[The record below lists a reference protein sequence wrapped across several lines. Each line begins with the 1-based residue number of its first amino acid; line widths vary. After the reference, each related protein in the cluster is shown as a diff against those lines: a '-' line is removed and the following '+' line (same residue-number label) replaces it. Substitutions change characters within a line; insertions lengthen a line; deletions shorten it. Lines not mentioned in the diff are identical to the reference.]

1 MMCVSHV
8 EAPPLAGYSIGSIC
22 SSDLPDVG
30 SSPSG
35 GLSLPKD
42 IQARFQ
48 RIFRLIENN
57 GLNALVMPLARHID
71 GTIWEMRSRGRN
83 GIARGLYVTASCRRV
98 VVLRFFSKKSQN
110 TPLKE
115 IEIAQ
120 KRATEVKL

>member
-71 GTIWEMRSRGRN
+71 GTIWEMRSRGAEWYCT
-83 GIARGLYVTASCRRV
+83 GIICD
-98 VVLRFFSKKSQN
+98 SKL
-110 TPLKE
+110 PEGCGAPIFLKE
-115 IEIAQ
+115 KSKHAFEGN
-120 KRATEVKL
+120 